1 MERLLAATA
10 TLLMPVA
17 LRTLPLRTTLALS
30 DAWPR
35 SRTPRVT
42 PAALAR
48 RVDRWLRH
56 GRFVWRPTC
65 LTRTLV
71 LYTMMRQHGYVP
83 TLHIATYGHAAGF
96 RAHAWAS
103 LGGVAVGEPGAL
115 PAHSRELL
123 RHSA

>member
-10 TLLMPVA
+10 ALLMPVA
-17 LRTLPLRTTLALS
+17 LRILPLRTTLALS

-35 SRTPRVT
+35 SGSPRVP
-42 PAALAR
+42 PATLAR

-65 LTRTLV
+65 LTRTVV

-83 TLHIATYGHAAGF
+83 TLHIATHGHAAGF

-103 LGGVAVGEPGAL
+103 LGGVAVGEPGSL
-115 PAHSRELL
+115 PATSRELL